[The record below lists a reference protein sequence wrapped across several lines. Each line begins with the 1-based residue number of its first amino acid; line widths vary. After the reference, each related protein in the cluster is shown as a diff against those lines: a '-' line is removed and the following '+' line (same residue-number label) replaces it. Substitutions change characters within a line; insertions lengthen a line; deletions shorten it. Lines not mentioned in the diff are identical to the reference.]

1 MFAFRRN
8 NQIPEEN
15 ETKRCANFLLKARY
29 SHVFGRSRMLASYYQ
44 GDKSGQIFAAVI
56 KNNFYFNSSTVS
68 NVQFSLLFLF
78 QFSPTRVYLL
88 NLEHGVNFSR
98 ISAM

>member
-1 MFAFRRN
+1 MFAFCRN

-15 ETKRCANFLLKARY
+15 ETKRCANFFLKAY

-44 GDKSGQIFAAVI
+44 GEKSGQIFAAVI

-68 NVQFSLLFLF
+68 NVRFILLFLF